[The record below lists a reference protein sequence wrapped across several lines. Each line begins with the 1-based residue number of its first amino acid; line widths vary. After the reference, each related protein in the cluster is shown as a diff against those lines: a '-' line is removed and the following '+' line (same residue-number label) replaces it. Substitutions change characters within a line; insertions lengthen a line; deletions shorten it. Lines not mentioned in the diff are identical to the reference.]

1 MRAPDVETLAVP
13 SPLDLLRRAPG
24 PIAHAVWTDLDRD
37 NLSLIA
43 AGVAFYAFLAI
54 FPAVAAIVALYG
66 LAADPQTIREHLAFL
81 RAVLPAEAYQLLLDQ
96 VRQLLSQ
103 ENVKLGFSFAIGLLF
118 SLWSASRGV
127 VAIMAAMNVAYEQK
141 ESRGTIEL
149 NLLALGFTLAALAVA
164 LVAIVVVGGLPAI
177 VKGIGVTDPLADVIL
192 SIRWP
197 AFVALV
203 FAGLIAVYRYGPSRK
218 KQQFLWIAPGAIFAL
233 LASILSTAA
242 FSIYVAHWGSYNRTF
257 GSLAAGVILLL
268 WFYLTAYSVCVGAE
282 LNAELELRSRRG

>member
-1 MRAPDVETLAVP
+1 
-13 SPLDLLRRAPG
+13 
-24 PIAHAVWTDLDRD
+24 
-37 NLSLIA
+37 LSLIA